1 MASSSLYLRSILPTL
16 PTPIASKIRS
26 LCASSPDNELIFE
39 HLIRLLAGAEP
50 EAEPSLKDLKG
61 SWTEKQADTLKII
74 AGLHPPDKKRG
85 REEDSDDVQQAKRP
99 RLDPGDPLFTLHAIS
114 TTSPVRKKVDVTIHK
129 NAITFTHSTSRAVE
143 ATIPLDSLNRA
154 FILPTRGKSK
164 PHWTVVLLS
173 SDVPAEKPKPN
184 TTASDNE
191 QQIIFGLDAVPSTTF
206 KVTSH
211 PTVIESPRGNPTIS
225 HIHSFLSYLP
235 KRVVAITPSV
245 STFKSACPGIG
256 ASASEGIPG
265 VEAYRGAKPGN
276 LWFAEEGVLWGESK
290 PCEFWAV
297 GDLLT
302 REEGVRVVGAGK
314 TCSVILTRRI
324 QSSHQDKDDE
334 EEGEETEFGMV
345 DSREREGIYEW
356 VRKHRNL
363 FAAGGAQ
370 SSSTNPAAAAVT
382 AGSSKSSNSSAKDR
396 KANHPSSAGPLT
408 IRTLQDGDSDSED
421 GDFEDSSVEDLD
433 GSEKMSGEEGDESSN
448 DSSSNS
454 GEDSGADD
462 ADADADNA
470 DEADMDTNDDGP
482 LDPAHHPLLR
492 PGAMPRMSKAAMEM
506 AVGIVENAFGGG
518 ADEDEVDEQDEL
530 DD

>member
-1 MASSSLYLRSILPTL
+1 MASSSLYLRSVLPAL
-16 PTPIASKIRS
+16 PTPIASKIRT

-50 EAEPSLKDLKG
+50 EAEASSKDLKG
-61 SWTEKQADTLKII
+61 SWTEKQADALKIL
-74 AGLHPPDKKRG
+74 AGLQPPDKKRG
-85 REEDSDDVQQAKRP
+85 REEDPDDVQQAKRQ

-114 TTSPVRKKVDVTIHK
+114 TTSPVRKKVDVTIHT
-129 NAITFTHSTSRAVE
+129 NAITFTHPTSRAVE
-143 ATIPLDSLNRA
+143 ATIPVDSLNRA
-154 FILPTRGKSK
+154 FIVPTRGKTK

-191 QQIIFGLDAVPSTTF
+191 QQIIFGLDAAPSTAF

-211 PTVIESPRGNPTIS
+211 PTVVESPRGSPTLP
-225 HIHSFLSYLP
+225 HIHTFLSHLP
-235 KRVVAITPSV
+235 KPVAVVIPSV
-245 STFKSACPGIG
+245 SVFKSACPGIG
-256 ASASEGIPG
+256 ANASEGIPG

-276 LWFAEEGVLWGESK
+276 LWFAKEGVLWGESK

-297 GDLLT
+297 GDLLN

-314 TCSVILTRRI
+314 TCSVILTRRM
-324 QSSHQDKDDE
+324 QSSHQDKHDE
-334 EEGEETEFGMV
+334 EEGDETEFGMV

-363 FAAGGAQ
+363 FAGGAPP
-370 SSSTNPAAAAVT
+370 NVAVAAT
-382 AGSSKSSNSSAKDR
+382 TGSSKSSNSSAKDR
-396 KANHPSSAGPLT
+396 KVHHPSSSGPLT

-433 GSEKMSGEEGDESSN
+433 GSERMSEEEGDDSS
-448 DSSSNS
+448 DEDSSNS
-454 GEDSGADD
+454 GEGSGVDH
-462 ADADADNA
+462 DADADN
-470 DEADMDTNDDGP
+470 DNDMDTNDDDGP

-506 AVGIVENAFGGG
+506 AVGIVEDAFGGASDG
-518 ADEDEVDEQDEL
+518 NEVEEEDEL